1 MENKIISVSELT
13 FLISSILEENLPYI
27 SVQGEISNYKKHSSG
42 HQYFTL
48 KDENAQI
55 SCVIWRGKSINL
67 NLSDGMKVV
76 IEGRLVVYPPQG
88 KYQIEC
94 DKVRPK
100 GIGDLYIKFEQL
112 KQKLQEA
119 GYFDSSRKRQ
129 LPQVIMNIGV
139 STSPTGAAVRD
150 IFSTLERRFP
160 LAKIYFRPTLVQG
173 DGSANDICL
182 AIDELNKCPVDVI
195 IIGRGGGSLEDLWS
209 FNTEN
214 VANAI
219 FNSPKPIVSAVGH
232 ETDFTI
238 ADFVA
243 DLRAATPTAAA
254 ELVSPITVDYLNKQ
268 ISNLAEFLER
278 SILNKVDNLK
288 EFIEELNPQNSL
300 KRILDRLKVQQQRI
314 DEFQIR
320 LERTEKRLIE
330 SKKQKING
338 LNSHLLSLN
347 PYSPLNKGYAL
358 LKHKEHFINLNESLK
373 KYDEFEI
380 IRKNEIVNACLFNSL
395 NMFISQPASKKKN
408 IKKKIENTNE
418 LF

>member
-1 MENKIISVSELT
+1 MENKIISVTELT
-13 FLISSILEENLPYI
+13 ILISSVLEENLPYI

-67 NLSDGMKVV
+67 KLSDGMKVV
-76 IEGRLVVYPPQG
+76 IDGRLVVYPPQG

-94 DKVRPK
+94 DKIRPK

-119 GYFDSSRKRQ
+119 GYFELSRKRQ
-129 LPQVIMNIGV
+129 LPTVIMSIGV
-139 STSPTGAAVRD
+139 ATSPTGAAVRD

-160 LAKIYFRPTLVQG
+160 LAKVYFRPTLVQG

-182 AIDELNKCPVDVI
+182 AIEELNKCPVDVI

-219 FNSPKPIVSAVGH
+219 FNSVKPIVSAVGH

-238 ADFVA
+238 SDFVA

-254 ELVSPITVDYLNKQ
+254 ELVSPLTIDYLNIQ
-268 ISNLAEFLER
+268 IDNLTDSLER
-278 SILNKVDNLK
+278 TILNKINNLK
-288 EFIEELNPQNSL
+288 EYLEEINPQNSL

-320 LERTEKRLIE
+320 LERTEKRIIDN
-330 SKKQKING
+330 KKQRISSI
-338 LNSHLLSLN
+338 NSHLLSLN
-347 PYSPLNKGYAL
+347 PYSPLSKGYAL
-358 LKHKEHFINLNESLK
+358 LKHKEHYINLNESLR
-373 KYDEFEI
+373 KYENFEI
-380 IRKNEIVNACLFNSL
+380 IRKNESVTAYLMNSL
-395 NMFISQPASKKKN
+395 NMFISQPTQKKKN

>member
-1 MENKIISVSELT
+1 MENKIISVTELT
-13 FLISSILEENLPYI
+13 YLISSILEENLPYI

-48 KDENAQI
+48 KDENSQI
-55 SCVIWRGKSINL
+55 SCVIWLGKSVNIK
-67 NLSDGMKVV
+67 LSDGMKVV
-76 IEGRLVVYPPQG
+76 IDGRLVVYPPQG

-94 DKVRPK
+94 DKIRLK

-119 GYFDSSRKRQ
+119 GYFDLSRKQQ
-129 LPQVIMNIGV
+129 LPTIIMSIGV
-139 STSPTGAAVRD
+139 ATSPTGAAVRD

-160 LAKIYFRPTLVQG
+160 LAKVYFRPTLVQG
-173 DGSANDICL
+173 DGSANDICF
-182 AIDELNKCPVDVI
+182 AINELNKYPVDVI

-219 FNSPKPIVSAVGH
+219 FNSAKPIVSAVGH

-254 ELVSPITVDYLNKQ
+254 ELVSPLTIDYLNMQ
-268 ISNLAEFLER
+268 IDNLTDSLER
-278 SILNKVDNLK
+278 TILNKINNLK
-288 EFIEELNPQNSL
+288 EYLEVINPQNSL
-300 KRILDRLKVQQQRI
+300 KRILDRLRVQQQRI

-320 LERTEKRLIE
+320 LERTEKRMIDN
-330 SKKQKING
+330 KKQRINS
-338 LNSHLLSLN
+338 LNSLLLSLN
-347 PYSPLNKGYAL
+347 PYSPLSKGYAL
-358 LKHKEHFINLNESLK
+358 LKHKEHYINLNESLK
-373 KYDEFEI
+373 KFEKFEI
-380 IRKNEIVNACLFNSL
+380 IRKNESITASLFNSL
-395 NMFISQPASKKKN
+395 NNITLQTVSKRKN
-408 IKKKIENTNE
+408 IKKKNENTNE